1 MVGCSQAELS
11 MEFQTDV
18 SKGEEYRSGC
28 IIFRQDRGPHK
39 CGGGGGGEIGIVV
52 YIRNSLRASIIHNLS
67 TITDANSQQLWLK
80 VQCRKSKYF
89 LLCAAY
95 RPDSVSMSRFLD
107 DFSASFMDSL
117 LQGMEV
123 TVTGNLM
130 QTLCRALLVLRA
142 YL

>member
-11 MEFQTDV
+11 MEFQTNV

-28 IIFRQDRGPHK
+28 IIFRQVRGPHK
-39 CGGGGGGEIGIVV
+39 CGGGGGGIGIVV
-52 YIRNSLRASIIHNLS
+52 YIRNSFRASIIHNLS

-80 VQCRKSKYF
+80 VQCRKSKSF
-89 LLCAAY
+89 LLYAAY

-107 DFSASFMDSL
+107 DFTASLMDSL